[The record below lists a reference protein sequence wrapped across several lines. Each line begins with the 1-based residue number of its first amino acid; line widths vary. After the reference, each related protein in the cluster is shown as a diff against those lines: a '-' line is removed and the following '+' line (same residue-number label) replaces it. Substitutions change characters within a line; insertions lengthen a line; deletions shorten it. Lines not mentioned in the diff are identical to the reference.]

1 MVYVRSF
8 VPLMPILVKCSVAGT
23 DTTYQSFVISLLR
36 TTGIFANNASANHI
50 RSFSFYKDLVEKRF
64 VQECMEI
71 AKNFYE
77 NVSVLKLLVQVFSAF
92 MHPVYGDI
100 ECYPWKRDNY
110 SGIQ

>member
-8 VPLMPILVKCSVAGT
+8 VPLMPVLVRTAVASNDSLHQT
-23 DTTYQSFVISLLR
+23 LTLNLLR

-71 AKNFYE
+71 TRAYE
-77 NVSVLKLLVQVFSAF
+77 DCLPVIKLWVQVLGAF

-100 ECYPWKRDNY
+100 ECFPWKR
-110 SGIQ
+110 